1 MQGNIKL
8 KLDLTPEQHWML
20 GNGVFATQMFRNHCI
35 AFLKQR
41 YFQKRAW
48 LRANQESIEYQDY
61 LKHNTEY
68 VQKLKAFKKKYPSKV
83 EQDAHKS
90 DLPVKPKRFH
100 PLLESQSVALN
111 QELTARLSQAK
122 EWLWTNITRFH
133 NHLEQQGFSIPKTS
147 PKNICVFYNSLPL
160 KVRKSLGALAKNEGV
175 LLYLLA
181 APRSA
186 LVQVLQDLDKTF
198 NQAFEKQNNHSQHI
212 SRKSGGA
219 SKGFPQFKKIKRCG
233 SIRFQLDGRLT
244 SYVTA
249 WDKQIIQ
256 TPEFGE
262 LHWRDGGY
270 ALPDSP
276 AKMMTIIKEHNGDVF
291 AVFYGDVTYNAK
303 RIQQKQRAVQ
313 RQPVVVA
320 SPTLE
325 AFFQEQTVA
334 IDLNRRS
341 GQLQVVC
348 HIPQD
353 VPASLL
359 QNTIQRQNVVHHD
372 VQQNAT
378 DDADTSSALV
388 KTMECGDVNAA
399 SLTHKQNSNRES
411 MLVDAPVAKPNHFL
425 SLFNPQQEFR
435 LIKKQERRERYI
447 KYQQR
452 HLARQDLAKKK
463 SKVKR
468 NPNGLHINSK
478 HSRRRQIT
486 QNKINKAHAKNVQHK
501 EVHYRL
507 LAQKLILGKRVVFA
521 EHLNVAGMFSPQNHK
536 NNKEN
541 TQYNKSKRK
550 NNNRSQHKASFGLF
564 MRILEEEC
572 IKNNV
577 VLLQC
582 DRYDPT
588 SQFCHQCGHR
598 WGRLDTSIRQ
608 ITCPECRVEHDRDV
622 NASINVQFLALYRYV
637 QYLINKDNPNLQI
650 STETNQNKT
659 KQEKP
664 LNNIEQLNIKN
675 KIPWAESVHGEQ
687 AYTSLFQIS
696 HEALMN
702 YIKGSYPI
710 KRIIDTIEERHLR
723 YQMNASK
730 RLDKPLLVLS
740 SCGNGYHST
749 FSKAK
754 SSSQSTKDK
763 HVGSANRKA
772 SKQ

>member
-1 MQGNIKL
+1 MQSNIKL
-8 KLDLTPEQHWML
+8 KLDLTPEQHGML
-20 GNGVFATQMFRNHCI
+20 GNSVFATQMFRNHCI

-41 YFQKRAW
+41 YFQKRSW
-48 LRANQESIEYQDY
+48 LRANQENPKYQDY
-61 LKHNTEY
+61 LKQNTEY
-68 VQKLKAFKKKYPSKV
+68 VNKLKEFKKKHPSKAAR
-83 EQDAHKS
+83 DAHKS
-90 DLPVKPKRFH
+90 ERPVKPKRFH
-100 PLLESQSVALN
+100 PLLESQSVSLN

-133 NHLEQQGFSIPKTS
+133 SHLEQQGIKITKT
-147 PKNICVFYNSLPL
+147 PPQNICVFYNALPL

-181 APRSA
+181 APRSS

-198 NQAFEKQNNHSQHI
+198 NQAFSHQD
-212 SRKSGGA
+212 SGGA
-219 SKGFPQFKKIKRCG
+219 AGPSKGFPQFKKIKRCG
-233 SIRFQLDGRLT
+233 SIRFQLDGRLM

-249 WDKQIIQ
+249 WDKQTIQ

-270 ALPDSP
+270 ILPDSP
-276 AKMMTIIKEHNGDVF
+276 AKMMTLIKEHNGDVF
-291 AVFYGDVTYNAK
+291 AVFYGEVTYNAK
-303 RIQQKQRAVQ
+303 RMTQKRRSIA
-313 RQPVVVA
+313 RQPVVVP
-320 SPTLE
+320 STTIE
-325 AFFQEQTVA
+325 AFFQEQTIA

-348 HIPQD
+348 NIPQE
-353 VPASLL
+353 VPAPFV
-359 QNTIQRQNVVHHD
+359 QNSAQRQNMVQGVEQQELNGD
-372 VQQNAT
+372 VN
-378 DDADTSSALV
+378 SALV
-388 KTMECGDVNAA
+388 KPMELSGDVNAA
-399 SLTHKQNSNRES
+399 GIARSQS
-411 MLVDAPVAKPNHFL
+411 MTVDTPIAKPNHVL
-425 SLFNPQQEFR
+425 SLFNPQQEAN

-447 KYQQR
+447 KHQQR

-463 SKVKR
+463 SKKKR

-486 QNKINKAHAKNVQHK
+486 QTKINKAHTKNVQHK
-501 EVHYRL
+501 EMHYRL
-507 LAQKLILGKRVVFA
+507 LAQKLIRRKRVVFA
-521 EHLNVAGMFSPQNHK
+521 EQLNVASMFGQKNHSK
-536 NNKEN
+536 NNK
-541 TQYNKSKRK
+541 TSARKRK

-588 SQFCHQCGHR
+588 SQFCHQCGHH
-598 WGRLDTSIRQ
+598 WGRLDTNIRCV
-608 ITCPECRVEHDRDV
+608 TCEGCGARHNRDV
-622 NASINVQFLALYRYV
+622 NASINVQFLALYRYA
-637 QYLINKDNPNLQI
+637 QYLINKEENANQEHKNPDNR
-650 STETNQNKT
+650 KR

-664 LNNIEQLNIKN
+664 LNNIERLNMQDQ
-675 KIPWAESVHGEQ
+675 IPWAESVHGEQ

-696 HEALMN
+696 HEALMS

-723 YQMNASK
+723 YQMNTSK
-730 RLDKPLLVLS
+730 RLGEPSPFQS

-754 SSSQSTKDK
+754 SSSTSTK
-763 HVGSANRKA
+763 AER
-772 SKQ
+772 

>member
-20 GNGVFATQMFRNHCI
+20 GNSLFATQMFRNYCI
-35 AFLKQR
+35 EFLKQR

-48 LRANQESIEYQDY
+48 LRANQESTEYQDY

-68 VQKLKAFKKKYPSKV
+68 VQKLKEFKKKYPSKAAR
-83 EQDAHKS
+83 DAHKA
-90 DLPVKPKRFH
+90 DLPVKPKRIH

-111 QELTARLSQAK
+111 QELTTRLSQAK
-122 EWLWTNITRFH
+122 EWLWTNITRFQH
-133 NHLEQQGFSIPKTS
+133 HLEQQGIKIPKTS
-147 PKNICVFYNSLPL
+147 PQNICVFYNALPL
-160 KVRKSLGALAKNEGV
+160 KVRKSLGSLAKNEGV

-198 NQAFEKQNNHSQHI
+198 NQAFEKQPAQP
-212 SRKSGGA
+212 KSGA
-219 SKGFPQFKKIKRCG
+219 NRESSKGFPQFKKIKRCG
-233 SIRFQLDGRLT
+233 SIRFQLDGRLM

-249 WDKQIIQ
+249 WNKQTIQ

-270 ALPDSP
+270 VLPDNP

-303 RIQQKQRAVQ
+303 RQAQKRRSIAK
-313 RQPVVVA
+313 QPVVA
-320 SPTLE
+320 PSATIE
-325 AFFQEQTVA
+325 AFFQDQTVA
-334 IDLNRRS
+334 IDLNRHQ
-341 GQLQVVC
+341 GQLQVTC
-348 HIPQD
+348 NIPQEM
-353 VPASLL
+353 PPSFL
-359 QNTIQRQNVVHHD
+359 QNPSQRQSMIQGVE
-372 VQQNAT
+372 QQELN
-378 DDADTSSALV
+378 
-388 KTMECGDVNAA
+388 GDVNTAGIA
-399 SLTHKQNSNRES
+399 SKKSVL
-411 MLVDAPVAKPNHFL
+411 DAPVSQPNHVL
-425 SLFNPQQEFR
+425 SLYSPQQDAK
-435 LIKKQERRERYI
+435 LIKTQERRERYI
-447 KYQQR
+447 KHQQR
-452 HLARQDLAKKK
+452 QLARQDLPKKK
-463 SKVKR
+463 SKKKR

-486 QNKINKAHAKNVQHK
+486 QNKINKAHAKNTQHK
-501 EVHYRL
+501 EMHYRL
-507 LAQKLILGKRVVFA
+507 LAQKLILGKKVVFA
-521 EHLNVAGMFSPQNHK
+521 EQLNVAGMFGPK
-536 NNKEN
+536 NNKNNKNNNNNPKSKLEN
-541 TQYNKSKRK
+541 NKTSARKRK
-550 NNNRSQHKASFGLF
+550 NNNRSQSKASFGLF

-588 SQFCHQCGHR
+588 SQFCHQCGHH

-608 ITCPECRVEHDRDV
+608 INCPECRVQHDRDV
-622 NASINVQFLALYRYV
+622 NASINVKFLALYRYV
-637 QYLINKDNPNLQI
+637 QYMINKENKNLQI
-650 STETNQNKT
+650 NTEMNQNTNQENR

-664 LNNIEQLNIKN
+664 LNNIERLNMQDQ
-675 KIPWAESVHGEQ
+675 IPWAESVHGEQ

-696 HEALMN
+696 HEALMS

-710 KRIIDTIEERHLR
+710 KRIINTIEKRHLR
-723 YQMNASK
+723 YQMNTSK
-730 RLDKPLLVLS
+730 RLGEPSPFQS

-754 SSSQSTKDK
+754 SSSTSTK
-763 HVGSANRKA
+763 AER
-772 SKQ
+772 